1 MALPVTQ
8 GSRQARASRPA
19 ARITAWSIPLAPAA
33 MKYSSNHFVRTAAYS
48 LSIGSRA
55 PITEESQPRLT
66 AASTKG
72 CAYLSVNSGQSQS
85 DSAARAMATPSAVAP
100 TLSVM
105 SQLSSSVRTMTNVH
119 FAFGAVLNAA
129 TTLSG
134 KTQANEIANH
144 PLGRRWAWCTSSAMS
159 TDVTVDVNAGV
170 AVLTLNRPEH
180 LNAYTAEMG
189 ALLSAAYR
197 DCDNDDNVR
206 AIVITGA
213 GRAFCAGADF
223 SGSASPFDS
232 PPDDSAFSA
241 SPPPPAAFELRKPVI
256 AAVNGHAIGMGLTI
270 ALQADMRI
278 VADDANYGVVQVRR
292 GVVPDCMSH
301 WTLAQLTSLGV
312 AAEVLL
318 TGRTFS
324 GGEAVGWG
332 IANRALP
339 AAEVLDLATDIAR
352 DIATNVAPMSA
363 ALCKRLLWDSAINGY
378 TPRQVASLET
388 QLHHRVMGTDDA
400 REGVTAFLERR
411 APRFSAQLSAEW
423 APLPEPEL

>member
-1 MALPVTQ
+1 
-8 GSRQARASRPA
+8 
-19 ARITAWSIPLAPAA
+19 
-33 MKYSSNHFVRTAAYS
+33 
-48 LSIGSRA
+48 
-55 PITEESQPRLT
+55 
-66 AASTKG
+66 
-72 CAYLSVNSGQSQS
+72 
-85 DSAARAMATPSAVAP
+85 
-100 TLSVM
+100 
-105 SQLSSSVRTMTNVH
+105 
-119 FAFGAVLNAA
+119 
-129 TTLSG
+129 
-134 KTQANEIANH
+134 
-144 PLGRRWAWCTSSAMS
+144 MS

-232 PPDDSAFSA
+232 PPDDGAFSA
-241 SPPPPAAFELRKPVI
+241 SPIDPAAFELRKPVI
-256 AAVNGHAIGMGLTI
+256 AAVNGHAIGIGLTI

-278 VADDANYGVVQVRR
+278 VADDAKYGVVQVRR
-292 GVVPDCMSH
+292 GVIPDCMSH
-301 WTLAQLTSLGV
+301 WTLAQLTNLGV

-339 AAEVLDLATDIAR
+339 AAEVLDLAMDIAR

-363 ALCKRLLWDSAINGY
+363 ALCKRLLWDTAINGY

-411 APRFSAQLSAEW
+411 TPPHILSMTARERLKSAMPSLKERAKTLVQLDHGTEFLYTDGSRDLDAAAVKILVPEARALLARTLPKLEATDWSAAALES
-423 APLPEPEL
+423 AARSFAEEAGLKLGDVAQPLRAALTGKTASPPLFEMLSLLGREESLIRLRAYAA